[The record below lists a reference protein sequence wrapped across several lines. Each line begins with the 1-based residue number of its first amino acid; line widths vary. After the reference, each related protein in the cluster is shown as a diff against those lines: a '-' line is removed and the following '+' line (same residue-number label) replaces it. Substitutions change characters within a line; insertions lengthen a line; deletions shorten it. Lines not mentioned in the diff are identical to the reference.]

1 MQHVH
6 TDVVIIGGGLGGV
19 AAALQLC
26 RAGLRCC
33 IVEPTTWLGGQASS
47 QGVSAL
53 DEHRYIETFG
63 GSPTYLQ
70 MRASIRREMAQL
82 HNVAPTDMASFNP
95 GSAWV
100 SNVCFYPGVAAG
112 VLVEMMQPYVDQGL
126 CCVYH
131 NSQLVH
137 VERTGR
143 KLMAVTIQHSGQ
155 RPHLTLSAPWFIDAS
170 EQGDVLA
177 MAQLRYVVGAESRH
191 DTGETRAPEHA
202 IPGEIQGFTYC
213 FAVEYCP
220 GEYHRIAKP
229 EGYAQLRDRQPFT
242 LTLKGEH
249 GEDRPFRVFTTGSTG
264 LPPFWTYRRLWDSA
278 HDRSTTRDVAMIN
291 WNSNDYHH
299 GTIIDVPAQ
308 TIAARLDEAKRLS
321 LAFLYWMQTEMP
333 RDDGHGHGYPEL
345 RLYPEV
351 MGTADGLSMHPY
363 IRESRRTPGLTRI
376 VAEDLLASTQPSA
389 RAKHYPDSVG
399 VGWYFM
405 DLHPAPGNPNS
416 MFTPTRPFQ
425 IPLGALIPP
434 DCDNLLMGCKNIAT
448 THLSNGSYRLHPV
461 EWNIGL
467 AAGECV
473 ALAHAMHC
481 IPAAV
486 ASDPQALARLQHRL
500 IAQGQPVAWAIDVP
514 PSSPLFVATQ
524 HALMAGVI
532 TDDSPRAERLE
543 IAVDELLHPHEY
555 TRFQALISPRVLPAD
570 ATWRV
575 ACECVMSMLRA
586 TDGDS
591 HPISK

>member
-1 MQHVH
+1 
-6 TDVVIIGGGLGGV
+6 
-19 AAALQLC
+19 
-26 RAGLRCC
+26 
-33 IVEPTTWLGGQASS
+33 
-47 QGVSAL
+47 
-53 DEHRYIETFG
+53 
-63 GSPTYLQ
+63 
-70 MRASIRREMAQL
+70 
-82 HNVAPTDMASFNP
+82 
-95 GSAWV
+95 
-100 SNVCFYPGVAAG
+100 
-112 VLVEMMQPYVDQGL
+112 
-126 CCVYH
+126 
-131 NSQLVH
+131 
-137 VERTGR
+137 
-143 KLMAVTIQHSGQ
+143 
-155 RPHLTLSAPWFIDAS
+155 
-170 EQGDVLA
+170 
-177 MAQLRYVVGAESRH
+177 
-191 DTGETRAPEHA
+191 
-202 IPGEIQGFTYC
+202 
-213 FAVEYCP
+213 
-220 GEYHRIAKP
+220 
-229 EGYAQLRDRQPFT
+229 
-242 LTLKGEH
+242 
-249 GEDRPFRVFTTGSTG
+249 
-264 LPPFWTYRRLWDSA
+264 
-278 HDRSTTRDVAMIN
+278 
-291 WNSNDYHH
+291 
-299 GTIIDVPAQ
+299 
-308 TIAARLDEAKRLS
+308 
-321 LAFLYWMQTEMP
+321 
-333 RDDGHGHGYPEL
+333 
-345 RLYPEV
+345 
-351 MGTADGLSMHPY
+351 
-363 IRESRRTPGLTRI
+363 
-376 VAEDLLASTQPSA
+376 
-389 RAKHYPDSVG
+389 

-575 ACECVMSMLRA
+575 ACECVMSVLRA